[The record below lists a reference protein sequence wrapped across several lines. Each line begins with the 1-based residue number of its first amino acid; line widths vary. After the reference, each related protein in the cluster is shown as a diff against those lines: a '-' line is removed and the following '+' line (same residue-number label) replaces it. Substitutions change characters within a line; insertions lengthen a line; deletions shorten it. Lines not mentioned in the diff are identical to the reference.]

1 MTRCN
6 TWLLLCSWPLLWERS
21 STTSTTTVTHSRPKP
36 VRGGCN
42 GNSPG
47 LPCLAVVGE
56 TEADMS
62 AITEVAIAA
71 FQTLGMSFIPL
82 IHE

>member
-1 MTRCN
+1 
-6 TWLLLCSWPLLWERS
+6 
-21 STTSTTTVTHSRPKP
+21 
-36 VRGGCN
+36 
-42 GNSPG
+42 
-47 LPCLAVVGE
+47 VGE